1 MFDYI
6 VSCFV
11 YYLYVLCISQY
22 YVVSLLELCMIPCI
36 SFILHVY
43 EYMFQEN
50 VNHHAAQSDPT
61 DMPTETIPQQVQ
73 SSNTAGTIYS
83 FLSHKFKF

>member
-1 MFDYI
+1 MFCI
-6 VSCFV
+6 
-11 YYLYVLCISQY
+11 LLCISQY
-22 YVVSLLELCMIPCI
+22 YVVSLLELCMIHCF
-36 SFILHVY
+36 SCVLYVY

-61 DMPTETIPQQVQ
+61 DMPTVSIGQQVQ

-83 FLSHKFKF
+83 FLSHK